1 MYLDEAV
8 KNTELFEGR
17 VNHMYLDSKGNVTV
31 AVGQMLADLAAA
43 YKLPFKKRG
52 MGQDFPANEEE
63 IAEDFNRVKASS
75 VGHRAAYYHQN
86 GVSLYLEDED
96 MDKQL
101 RSFLAREDETLRK
114 HFAKYDQWPDA
125 AKLAFLDM
133 GYNLGPIR
141 LFGEYPRMNT
151 AAASDPPQW
160 LTCAAECGREVGDP
174 AFERRNTWARAQFRA
189 AWATRSV

>member
-1 MYLDEAV
+1 MYIDDAV

-17 VNHMYLDSKGNVTV
+17 VNHMYLDNKGNVTV
-31 AVGQMLADLAAA
+31 AVGLMLATLAAA
-43 YKLPFKKRG
+43 QDLPFLKRG
-52 MGQDFPANEEE
+52 MGQDFPATPEE
-63 IAEDFNRVKASS
+63 IAEDFNRIRAAS
-75 VGHRAAYYHQN
+75 VGHAAAYYHQN
-86 GVSLYLEDED
+86 GVSLYLKDED

-101 RSFLAREDETLRK
+101 RFFLAREDGTLRK

-160 LTCAAECGREVGDP
+160 LTCAAECGRELGDP
-174 AFERRNTWARAQFRA
+174 AFERRNTWTRAQFRG
-189 AWATRSV
+189 AWAER